1 MTIQTMTIRR
11 GAGVKWWWQ
20 MDPLARAMLVSILLW
35 FVIIGV
41 LWMGAKWVLSW
52 W

>member
-1 MTIQTMTIRR
+1 
-11 GAGVKWWWQ
+11 
-20 MDPLARAMLVSILLW
+20 MLISILLW